1 MPGEDKE
8 KVAFDLDFGI
18 EDNTLGAGDK
28 EALSAFL
35 GSSNANPDDVSA
47 NDNKT
52 NSSTTN
58 KTTTLKPVIQKQQQK
73 VVNKEE
79 GKEDQVDVEETILGG
94 GNEEEKEEENTENQ
108 EEGKNEGGKTTMAA
122 LAEEFVGLGL
132 FHKEEGEEIDP
143 NLSPE
148 EFLKIYQAN
157 KNRDINDTIE
167 NFLSRYG
174 DDYKEMFD
182 AVFVKGVDPKSYLNL
197 YTKLS
202 DIANLDMA
210 VEANQV
216 KVYSEYLRR
225 QGFPEDKIE
234 ARVQKAKV
242 NGDLEEDS
250 TDFQK
255 ILVDQDSKEL
265 ETQKE
270 IKEKKTLEDK
280 RQKQV
285 FAQNVNKVLVEKLK
299 EKEFD
304 GIPLSEQIARST
316 VEYLTSEKWKL
327 GNGETLTDFD
337 KFILELKRPENHSLK
352 VKLALLAQNN
362 FDLSKVKIKEKND
375 STSKAFEW
383 ATKGKSTNT
392 NKNGQKVQIKE
403 TEPFI

>member
-1 MPGEDKE
+1 MPGEEKE
-8 KVAFDLDFGI
+8 KIPFNLDFGI
-18 EDNTLGAGDK
+18 EDTIGAGDQ
-28 EALSAFL
+28 EVLGAFL
-35 GSSNANPDDVSA
+35 GSSNPDDVTP
-47 NDNKT
+47 NDKSK
-52 NSSTTN
+52 SSTVD
-58 KTTTLKPVIQKQQQK
+58 KTTTKPPIQKSVSK
-73 VVNKEE
+73 D
-79 GKEDQVDVEETILGG
+79 GKDGEK
-94 GNEEEKEEENTENQ
+94 KEEEEVINVGETVLGNENEEGNDSQ
-108 EEGKNEGGKTTMAA
+108 EEGEEGNKDQKTTMAA

-132 FHKEEGEEIDP
+132 FQKEEGVEIDP

-148 EFLKIYQAN
+148 DFLKLYQAN

-174 DDYKEMFD
+174 DDYRDMFD
-182 AVFVKGVDPKSYLNL
+182 AVFVKGVDPKTYLNL
-197 YTKLS
+197 YSKLS
-202 DIANLDMA
+202 DVANLDMTI
-210 VEANQV
+210 EGNQV
-216 KVYSEYLRR
+216 KVYSEYLRK

-255 ILVDQDSKEL
+255 MLIDQDAKEL

-270 IKEKKTLEDK
+270 VKEKKTLEEK

-316 VEYLTSEKWKL
+316 MEYLTSEKWKL
-327 GNGETLTDFD
+327 SNGETLTDFD

-375 STSKAFEW
+375 STTKAFEW
-383 ATKGKSTNT
+383 ATKGKNTSTKNT
-392 NKNGQKVQIKE
+392 QKVQNSLKE